1 MFCKKCGYE
10 LGSGDVFCPKCG
22 TKTSVPPQPAPAPQY
37 TQPASVPPAPQP
49 GPVMNAQPVSPAP
62 APQPQ
67 PAVQPQSSAGMPQ
80 AASSLAL
87 DIETICRKT
96 GIDQTLWLI
105 ILGCSA
111 LILLLAKSAPLI
123 LAFGPFALGVGVICY
138 LDNARKKAGPVNPQI
153 PSYSGQPTP
162 SPYAQPAQPAPEQA
176 PVPAAAPT

>member
-1 MFCKKCGYE
+1 
-10 LGSGDVFCPKCG
+10 
-22 TKTSVPPQPAPAPQY
+22 
-37 TQPASVPPAPQP
+37 
-49 GPVMNAQPVSPAP
+49 MNAQPVSPAP

-67 PAVQPQSSAGMPQ
+67 PAVQPLSSAGMPQ
-80 AASSLAL
+80 AASSLAI

-162 SPYAQPAQPAPEQA
+162 SPYAQPAQPAPHQTS
-176 PVPAAAPT
+176 AASSLLNANTALFDTEEIFYLKPDWDKVYHAIMTANYQGSITSMNKQD